1 MKKNGIGSILQSG
14 LIFSAVNFL
23 TGLGNLAF
31 QSVMGHHLKGSGEY
45 AHANSAIN
53 GFMPLLGLVPA
64 IAVMAITHYIAH
76 FNAIGDTARLQGLI
90 AGCRK
95 LLFHLTFVGS
105 LLAVIIVKPLSLFF
119 HYDSGLMLITLI
131 CTLLG
136 LWASLATA
144 LCQGLAWFKRLAL
157 IGFISMLLRVTFGYF
172 ITLRWP
178 SPETAVLAS
187 TFALFAYLILL
198 FWKKD
203 LAPRSEL
210 PPASPWNHEF
220 ILYLTVSGAFA
231 IGNYCFSQGDLM
243 VMQRYFS
250 NADSDAY
257 AAAERLAV
265 SLPVTVGPLLTVL
278 FTSRSVAHTADALRE
293 QMKLLALFAGAL
305 IGGALCLLV
314 LRHPCLRLLGK
325 DTPEAAEMLR
335 SLATTMVFVGLL
347 QAVGTWALASRWT
360 KVSLCFGALGLTYW
374 LLLLTIG
381 KTPAALLAA
390 MPIAAGSAFAIL
402 LFFWL
407 AALRRHQPTAQS

>member
-31 QSVMGHHLKGSGEY
+31 QSVMGHHLKESGQY

-53 GFMPLLGLVPA
+53 GFIPLLGLLPSV
-64 IAVMAITHYIAH
+64 AVMAITHYIAH

-90 AGCRK
+90 AGCRR
-95 LLFHLTFVGS
+95 LLFHLTIVGS

-131 CTLLG
+131 CTLVS

-157 IGFISMLLRVTFGYF
+157 IGFLSMVLRVTFGYF
-172 ITLRWP
+172 VTLTWP
-178 SPETAVLAS
+178 SPETAVMAS
-187 TFALFAYLILL
+187 TVALFAYLVLL
-198 FWKKD
+198 LWKKD
-203 LAPRSEL
+203 LMPRSQL
-210 PPASPWNHEF
+210 APVSPWNHEF

-231 IGNYCFSQGDLM
+231 VGNYCFSQGDLM

-250 NADSDAY
+250 NNDSDAY

-265 SLPVTVGPLLTVL
+265 SLPLTVGPLLTVL
-278 FTSRSVAHTADALRE
+278 FTSRSVAHSAAALRE
-293 QMKLLALFAGAL
+293 QIKLLVLFAGTL
-305 IGGALCLLV
+305 IGGAICLLL
-314 LRHPCLRLLGK
+314 LRHFCLRLLGK

-374 LLLLTIG
+374 LALLAMG
-381 KTPAALLAA
+381 KTPAALLAI
-390 MPIAAGSAFAIL
+390 MPVATGMAFTV
-402 LFFWL
+402 LFLIWL
-407 AALRRHQPTAQS
+407 DVLRRHKPIE

>member
-31 QSVMGHHLKGSGEY
+31 QSVMGHHLKESGQY

-53 GFMPLLGLVPA
+53 GFIPLLGLLPSV
-64 IAVMAITHYIAH
+64 AVMAITHYIAH

-90 AGCRK
+90 AGCRR
-95 LLFHLTFVGS
+95 LLFHLTIVGS

-131 CTLLG
+131 CTLVS

-157 IGFISMLLRVTFGYF
+157 IGFLSMVLRVTFGYF
-172 ITLRWP
+172 VTLTWP
-178 SPETAVLAS
+178 SPETAVMAS
-187 TFALFAYLILL
+187 TVALFAYLVLL
-198 FWKKD
+198 LWKKD
-203 LAPRSEL
+203 LMPCSQLAPV
-210 PPASPWNHEF
+210 SPWNHEF

-231 IGNYCFSQGDLM
+231 VGNYCFSQGDLM

-250 NADSDAY
+250 NNDSDAY

-265 SLPVTVGPLLTVL
+265 SLPLTVGPLLTVL
-278 FTSRSVAHTADALRE
+278 FTSRSVAHSAAALRE
-293 QMKLLALFAGAL
+293 QIKLLVLFAGTL
-305 IGGALCLLV
+305 IGGAICLLL
-314 LRHPCLRLLGK
+314 LRHFCLRLLGK

-374 LLLLTIG
+374 LALLAMG
-381 KTPAALLAA
+381 KTPAALLAI
-390 MPIAAGSAFAIL
+390 MPVATGMAFTV
-402 LFFWL
+402 LFLIWL
-407 AALRRHQPTAQS
+407 DVLRRHKPIE